1 MSSSISLSRR
11 RFLQGLTAAGFAS
24 AAAPLWAQTGSAPA
38 ATLPHSR
45 DLAPYGLTRAW
56 WGQAVLDPSFDKVQY
71 FTADED
77 NVYVQS
83 ASGIMT
89 AFQAETGKRLWS
101 ILVGATNRISLPVS
115 TNETEALVTVG
126 LDLYSINKFSGEF
139 NWELE
144 LPHHPSTSPE
154 VDPQTVYLGMV
165 DGSVYAYD
173 LRMIQQL
180 HEENRLPRWSNYAFL
195 WRYKAPLQISSPPIS
210 NGKMV
215 TFASQSGSVY
225 AVGGQEHELLFQ
237 FETDA
242 EIRVPIGMGGDSLF
256 VVSEDSRLYC
266 LNADNGQRR
275 WAFTA
280 GVPIRNAPRII
291 GGSVYVTPQNDGLY
305 CLNTVSGGIKW
316 RQPRAAEF
324 LASTDNYVYA
334 SDALGEVLLL
344 AQRDGAI
351 VGTLPVRDLSVRMGN
366 DRTDRL
372 YLASTDGLVVC
383 IREEGRDFPLYH
395 KYPDRRPIL
404 PELTPDEP
412 AEESAPPAA

>member
-1 MSSSISLSRR
+1 MTPFIPLSRR
-11 RFLQGLTAAGFAS
+11 RFLQGLAAAGLMTGT
-24 AAAPLWAQTGSAPA
+24 APLWAQTTSS
-38 ATLPHSR
+38 LPHER

-56 WGQAVLDPSFDKVQY
+56 WGQAVLDPSFDEVLY

-83 ASGIMT
+83 RAGIMT

-101 ILVGATNRISLPVS
+101 VLVGATNRISLPVS
-115 TNETEALVTVG
+115 TNETEALVTIG
-126 LDLYSINKFSGEF
+126 LDLYAIDKFTGEVK
-139 NWELE
+139 WELQ

-154 VDPQTVYLGMV
+154 VDPRVVYLGMV

-173 LRMIQQL
+173 LQMIQQL

-210 NGKMV
+210 NGRTV

-242 EIRVPIGMGGDSLF
+242 EIRAPIGIGGDSLF
-256 VVSEDSRLYC
+256 VVSEDARLYC

-280 GVPIRNAPRII
+280 GVPIRIQPRII
-291 GGSVYVTPQNDGLY
+291 GGNVYVAPQNNGLH
-305 CLNTVSGGIKW
+305 CLNAVSGIIKW
-316 RQPRAAEF
+316 RQPRGTEF
-324 LASTDNYVYA
+324 LASTDRLVFA
-334 SDALGEVLLL
+334 SDALGGILLL
-344 AQRDGAI
+344 AHEDGAV
-351 VGTLPVRDLSVRMGN
+351 VGTLGQRDLSVRMAN

-372 YLASTDGLVVC
+372 YLASPDGLVVC

-404 PELTPDEP
+404 PELAPDEP
-412 AEESAPPAA
+412 AEEAPPAAN